1 MQEGKRISNGEF
13 YGESMESQSR
23 EKAVSALFFYPM
35 QTKKSATSF
44 CKLLIFRAE
53 NGTRT
58 RDLNLGK
65 VALYQLSYFRIE
77 QRRLSFASAKVGKK
91 NALPNFWPLF
101 FDFFVLLFP
110 EEQGGELY
118 VVDNKARFKILLR
131 GARKF
136 RCEPLSLP
144 S

>member
-1 MQEGKRISNGEF
+1 MIITRF
-13 YGESMESQSR
+13 R
-23 EKAVSALFFYPM
+23 
-35 QTKKSATSF
+35 
-44 CKLLIFRAE
+44 RAE

-110 EEQGGELY
+110 EEQGRELY

>member
-1 MQEGKRISNGEF
+1 MCRVPHAPAYKRKRKEPFG
-13 YGESMESQSR
+13 
-23 EKAVSALFFYPM
+23 FFP
-35 QTKKSATSF
+35 
-44 CKLLIFRAE
+44 LVGAE

-101 FDFFVLLFP
+101 FDFFVFLFP
-110 EEQGGELY
+110 EEQGGVLY

>member
-65 VALYQLSYFRIE
+65 VALYQLSYFRMACFAI
-77 QRRLSFASAKVGKK
+77 ASAKVNKK
-91 NALPNFWPLF
+91 SETPNFFCGFCGF
-101 FDFFVLLFP
+101 FIAKP
-110 EEQGGELY
+110 
-118 VVDNKARFKILLR
+118 A
-131 GARKF
+131 
-136 RCEPLSLP
+136 
-144 S
+144 